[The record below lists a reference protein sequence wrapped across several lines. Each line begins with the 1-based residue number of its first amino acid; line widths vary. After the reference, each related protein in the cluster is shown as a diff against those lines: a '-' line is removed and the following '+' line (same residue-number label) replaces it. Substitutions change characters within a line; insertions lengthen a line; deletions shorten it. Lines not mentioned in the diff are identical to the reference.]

1 MPAQR
6 TETKTVGKMIR
17 LKVGTGYSVEGSGPG
32 VLVLHAWWGLNDFFK
47 GFCSRLSNEGFA
59 VLALDLYHGSVAST
73 IEDAKRLRQSI
84 DRNVT
89 NQEIKSATTYLR
101 ENGETRIGVVGFS
114 MGANLALWTMDNCA
128 QDVRATVLYY
138 GTSGGRFR
146 RTRSPVLG
154 HFAEHDP
161 FESAEKIG
169 ALQSRLRA
177 QNIPNTFHLYNG
189 TGHWFM
195 EADRPEYDPASAALA
210 WKRTIEFLYM
220 SL

>member
-1 MPAQR
+1 
-6 TETKTVGKMIR
+6 MIQ

-59 VLALDLYHGSVAST
+59 VLALDLYHGRVANT

-89 NQEIKSATTYLR
+89 NQEIKSAVAYLR
-101 ENGETRIGVVGFS
+101 ENSETKVGLVGFS
-114 MGANLALWTMDNCA
+114 MGANLALWTMDNCP
-128 QDVRATVLYY
+128 QDVGATVLYY

-154 HFAEHDP
+154 HFAQVDP
-161 FESAEKIG
+161 YVRAEQVS
-169 ALQSRLRA
+169 ALQGHLQS
-177 QNIPNTFHLYNG
+177 QNFPSTFYFYDV
-189 TGHWFM
+189 TGHWFV
-195 EADRPEYDPASAALA
+195 EEDRPEYDPASASMA
-210 WKRTIEFLYM
+210 WKRTIEFLHL
-220 SL
+220 SLRAAS